1 MHELCGP
8 RSLFNQTRNHI
19 IFCMQALGHLWYG
32 TWRNFTAECRPS
44 SLQRSPRMSSGGCR
58 RTGGTSSSMPSKWPL
73 LLFKCERG
81 AYIDTTLQVRASAGG
96 RCPHQQLGCQARV
109 GCASKA
115 TGQAADKRVGLAC
128 PHVHVVGARWACL
141 WGGYPLQRWHQPH
154 FRVAGRNHKVSDCMR
169 GCCAVF
175 HCLRFCV
182 QGLGHAVWRVQ
193 EHFQRT
199 HGKSDQRGRKRRWP
213 NHRVWLRRQNCA
225 VSCFKFTSKL
235 HLLK

>member
-169 GCCAVF
+169 GCRLSLLTFFVC
-175 HCLRFCV
+175 
-182 QGLGHAVWRVQ
+182 
-193 EHFQRT
+193 
-199 HGKSDQRGRKRRWP
+199 
-213 NHRVWLRRQNCA
+213 RVWDMQSGECKNTFKGHTKKVTSVA
-225 VSCFKFTSKL
+225 VSADGRTIVSGSEDKTVR
-235 HLLK
+235 